1 MIQEIYSERFKSLG
15 WRKQGQNFRFIQDD
29 GLGKIINF
37 QKSKWN
43 TKEEVTFFINYGIYI
58 EAKDN
63 IDNKSFKEYDCQ
75 FRNRTSYMNGTYTLN
90 NDSTIN
96 EAIDMTAIALKEASD
111 FFDIIDSKDTF
122 IKMLLNGEIS
132 NYTDIIVMDYY
143 TCKLLFDMG
152 FYNEIY
158 GFVKNKSGKY
168 FNELAKKIEQK
179 KKENKDFISDSGSV

>member
-58 EAKDN
+58 EVKDN

-96 EAIDMTAIALKEASD
+96 EAIDMTATALKEASD
-111 FFDIIDSKDTF
+111 ANREYPRWSGHCKSVSLP
-122 IKMLLNGEIS
+122 LLLVHVLSRAFERFSVSS
-132 NYTDIIVMDYY
+132 NPQP
-143 TCKLLFDMG
+143 G
-152 FYNEIY
+152 F
-158 GFVKNKSGKY
+158 
-168 FNELAKKIEQK
+168 L
-179 KKENKDFISDSGSV
+179 